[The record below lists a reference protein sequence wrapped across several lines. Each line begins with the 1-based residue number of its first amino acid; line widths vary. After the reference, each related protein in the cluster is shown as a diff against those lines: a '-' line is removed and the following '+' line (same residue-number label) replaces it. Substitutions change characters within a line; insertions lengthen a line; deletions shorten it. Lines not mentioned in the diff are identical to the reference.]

1 MSNSP
6 KKIDPIRET
15 TPEVCRQVK
24 SMIRSARFAAL
35 ATLDPETGGP
45 IATRVALATAS
56 DGAPLVLVSALTP
69 HTGAMLADPRV
80 ALLVGE
86 PGKGDPLAYP
96 RISIACNAVRL
107 APGDE
112 GRAVAES
119 RFLSRHPKA
128 RLYAGFADFSYF
140 RLEPTSASLNGG
152 FGKAYALSAGE
163 LLVGTNEGLEAMEQ
177 SAIEHMNADHS
188 DAVNIIARAFG
199 GAPTDSSWRLTGIDA
214 EGMDLIGGDTG
225 LRVLFPEPLTDA
237 GELRA
242 LLVRMTAEGRAR
254 LGAGI

>member
-1 MSNSP
+1 MSKD
-6 KKIDPIRET
+6 KKDVLRPTDDEAI
-15 TPEVCRQVK
+15 
-24 SMIRSARFAAL
+24 AL
-35 ATLDPETGGP
+35 ARRLLRTARYGAIGVLDPASGAP
-45 IATRVALATAS
+45 VVSRVAVATDF
-56 DGAPLVLVSALTP
+56 DGAPIILVSALSA
-69 HTGAMLADPRV
+69 HTAGLAGDPRCS
-80 ALLVGE
+80 LLLGE

-107 APGDE
+107 APDDE
-112 GRAVAES
+112 GRAFAES

-140 RLEPTSASLNGG
+140 RLEPKSASLNGG

-163 LLVGTNEGLEAMEQ
+163 LLVGISEGLEAMEQ

-199 GAPTDSSWRLTGIDA
+199 GAPADSSWRLTGIDA